1 MIFSKIPEKI
11 VEYLFNLTHGTRVQR
26 HCRNC
31 NKVTEQVSVS
41 YSDLAKLREFELFRL
56 VGRTFDFVPG
66 ITVVGGRP
74 TVCRCGV
81 ENR

>member
-11 VEYLFNLTHGTRVQR
+11 VDHLFNLTHGTRVQR
-26 HCRNC
+26 YCRNC
-31 NKVTEQVSVS
+31 QSVTEQVSVS
-41 YSDLAKLREFELFRL
+41 YSDLAQLRNFEPFRL
-56 VGRTFDFVPG
+56 LGRTFDFVPG
-66 ITVVGGRP
+66 ITVLGGRP